1 VLLVTIDTLRADHV
15 GCYGASRAHTP
26 HLDAL
31 AAEGVRF
38 ATAVSPAP
46 LTLPAHASLM
56 TGLDP
61 PAHGVRHNS
70 IHRLDAGIPTLA
82 ASMRDGGYATAA
94 VVGALVLDRRFG
106 LARGFG
112 AYDDRMG
119 DRMSGS
125 VGYAERTADRVVDA
139 GLAWARAAPPRF
151 FLWIHFYDPHT
162 SYDPPPGFASAFS
175 SHRYAGEIAFAD
187 AQLGRLLAGIRE
199 HWGAEGLL
207 VLATSDHGESLA
219 EHGEL
224 THSYT
229 IYEATQRIPLLMS
242 GPGLPRGRVVEAP
255 VRLIDV
261 APTLLALAGA
271 KPLVGAGGEDLRP
284 LIRGSEREPRV
295 AYMETLATQLD
306 FRWSPLLG
314 LRTARFKY
322 IRAPRPELYDLQADP
337 DEIHNR
343 ASEEPEMAA
352 ALDRDLES
360 RLSASRPPRADVDLS
375 EQDRERLQSL
385 GYLVPAQPLDPAVL
399 GRVGGPDPKDEI
411 GLLRKLAQAETL
423 LTEGRAGEAL
433 ERLEA
438 LGDAGS
444 SVAALRAAAALAAGA
459 LTRAERDARAVLAEE
474 PHRVDLL
481 VLLGRVLEQRGDLA
495 RARNAFEAATRVD
508 PASSSPLLGLG
519 RVLER
524 LGRSEEAARSYAAAH
539 EANAASAEAGWR
551 LAAVLLE
558 AGRDEEA
565 DRILEAM
572 APDALISPAAALR
585 LARAESRADRAGAA
599 RERLAAAT
607 AQHPRDPRLAMARGT
622 LLERAGRLEEALEVR
637 EAALEL
643 APELP
648 AAQGAVAR
656 TLARLGRELDRAL
669 VLARQA
675 ETASG
680 GQPSTGEALALVLLA
695 RGDAGEALQVADG
708 ALDGADAEIR
718 GHLLFVRAAALSALG
733 RPGAARRAADRA
745 LAAAGGEESAY
756 WREEAERLRARVVP

>member
-15 GCYGASRAHTP
+15 GCYGAPRAHTP

-31 AAEGVRF
+31 AAAGVRF

-70 IHRLDAGIPTLA
+70 IHRLDQGIPTLA
-82 ASMRDGGYATAA
+82 ESMSDAGYATAA
-94 VVGALVLDRRFG
+94 IVGALVLDRRFG

-119 DRMSGS
+119 SRMSGS
-125 VGYAERTADRVVDA
+125 VGYAERSADRVTDA
-139 GLAWARAAPPRF
+139 ALAWARAAPPRF
-151 FLWIHFYDPHT
+151 FLWVHFYDPHT

-207 VLATSDHGESLA
+207 VVATSDHGESLA
-219 EHGEL
+219 QHGEL

-229 IYEATQRIPLLMS
+229 LYEATQRIPLVIS
-242 GPGLPRGRVVEAP
+242 GPTLPRGRVVEAP

-271 KPLVGAGGEDLRP
+271 QPLAAAAGRDLLP

-314 LRTARFKY
+314 LRTERFKY
-322 IRAPRPELYDLQADP
+322 IRAPRPELYELQEDP
-337 DEIHNR
+337 DETHNR
-343 ASEEPEMAA
+343 ASEQPEIAA
-352 ALDRDLES
+352 ALDRQLEAH
-360 RLSASRPPRADVDLS
+360 LSESRPPRTDVDLS
-375 EQDRERLQSL
+375 EQDRERLRSL
-385 GYLVPAQPLDPAVL
+385 GYLVPTQPIDAAVL

-411 GLLRKLAQAETL
+411 GLLRELAEAETL
-423 LTEGRAGEAL
+423 LTQGRAGEAL
-433 ERLEA
+433 ERLEV
-438 LGDAGS
+438 LGDAGIT
-444 SVAALRAAAALAAGA
+444 VAALRAAAALTAGA
-459 LTRAERDARAVLAEE
+459 LREAERDARAVLAEE
-474 PHRVDLL
+474 PNRVDLL
-481 VLLGRVLEQRGDLA
+481 LLLGQVLEQRGDLA

-508 PASSSPLLGLG
+508 PGSSGPLVGLG

-524 LGRSEEAARSYAAAH
+524 LGRSEEAARVYADAR
-539 EANAASAEAGWR
+539 EANAASAEPSWR
-551 LAAVLLE
+551 LVALLLE
-558 AGRDEEA
+558 SGRGEEA
-565 DRILEAM
+565 DRILAAMEPEAL
-572 APDALISPAAALR
+572 ADPAAALR
-585 LARAESRADRAGAA
+585 LAGAESRADRAKAA
-599 RERLAAAT
+599 LERLAAAS
-607 AQHPRDPRLAMARGT
+607 ASHPRDPRLALARGVV
-622 LLERAGRLEEALEVR
+622 LERAGRLEQALEAR

-648 AAQGAVAR
+648 AACSAVAR
-656 TLARLGRELDRAL
+656 TLARLGRDLDRAL
-669 VLARQA
+669 ALARQA
-675 ETASG
+675 AAESG
-680 GQPSTGEALALVLLA
+680 GQSHAGDALAVVLLTRGEA
-695 RGDAGEALQVADG
+695 REALRVAEA
-708 ALDGADAEIR
+708 ALEGADADLR
-718 GHLLFVRAAALSALG
+718 GHLLFVRAASLSVLG
-733 RPGAARRAADRA
+733 RPDAARRAADQA
-745 LAAAGGEESAY
+745 LAAMGDEGLAY
-756 WREEAERLRARVVP
+756 WREDAERLRARVVP